1 MAKKTPT
8 KTKKEKRRAGKRQ
21 ERRFVSQ
28 ASTNPTIVRGLGAVA
43 ALLLGAGIWAYV
55 YSQSFTSD
63 AERPIPSYLI
73 AAGAVAMGITIWIGT
88 SAENPVRV
96 GDPGIAVEKGDLR
109 RMPWWGVE
117 KITFEAGSLAL
128 AITGTDESNA
138 SWSFKV
144 SVKAHPEAVGWIV
157 REALDRIPKRV
168 DIPEETIQKLPA
180 AGEHAGQK
188 LNLEPLQVVGKRCA
202 ATGKTISYEPDGRVC
217 PRCERVYAKRSV
229 PKKCKCGNSLEHLR
243 SGLLDDDADTS
254 ADADSDSDLDD
265 DSRTSSQ
272 RMKSAKA
279 KAAAEEEAE
288 T

>member
-1 MAKKTPT
+1 MATK
-8 KTKKEKRRAGKRQ
+8 KTKKKSEKKRSGRRQ

-28 ASTNPTIVRGLGAVA
+28 ASTNPMLVRGLGAVA

-55 YSQSFTSD
+55 YAQSFTTD
-63 AERPIPSYLI
+63 ADRPIPSYII
-73 AAGAVAMGITIWIGT
+73 AAGAVLMGITIWIGT
-88 SAENPVRV
+88 SAENPIRV

-117 KITFEAGSLAL
+117 KITFEPGSLAL
-128 AITGTDESNA
+128 VITGTDEANA
-138 SWSFKV
+138 DWTFKV
-144 SVKAHPEAVGWIV
+144 SVRAHPEAVGWIV
-157 REALDRIPKRV
+157 REATDRIPKRV
-168 DIPEETIQKLPA
+168 DIPEETLDKLPA

-188 LNLEPLQVVGKRCA
+188 LDLEPLQVVGKRCA

-229 PKKCKCGNSLEHLR
+229 PKKCKCGNSLVHLQA
-243 SGLLDDDADTS
+243 SITDE
-254 ADADSDSDLDD
+254 DLDAMD
-265 DSRTSSQ
+265 EDEDARTSSQ
-272 RMKSAKA
+272 RM